1 MNTCLS
7 KQAAKISLFLFFWHR
22 PWEYVT
28 CSKQDTAR
36 HSKIASEEVAQQANV
51 WEGVVCKTQRF
62 SCAKSAVAPRG
73 GQNEILRRFLNS
85 IMKRK
90 LFLWRLRS
98 LYACWKVQ
106 VTCAVSK
113 KPFFNCSMNMFNAIF
128 LLLKKLTKMKTLNKF
143 TCQNNSLL
151 EYFPLGVSGKVRA
164 LKQRKNRN
172 AALKSPKHQ
181 LFSNAYLLNMSC
193 KTYANVSTFRW
204 LYAYHIHQSKI
215 TLTR

>member
-1 MNTCLS
+1 
-7 KQAAKISLFLFFWHR
+7 
-22 PWEYVT
+22 
-28 CSKQDTAR
+28 
-36 HSKIASEEVAQQANV
+36 
-51 WEGVVCKTQRF
+51 
-62 SCAKSAVAPRG
+62 
-73 GQNEILRRFLNS
+73 
-85 IMKRK
+85 
-90 LFLWRLRS
+90 
-98 LYACWKVQ
+98 
-106 VTCAVSK
+106 
-113 KPFFNCSMNMFNAIF
+113 MNMFNAIF